1 MGLDLSS
8 NLARHH
14 FLNGIPV
21 QFRVGKE
28 HSQSA
33 FYLPRGQLMQ
43 ESDRNNVFAAQTKN
57 VRALEQAWKH
67 INKSINAAYS
77 CGDISSAEIHTKLLA
92 QVYCA
97 YAEAVFSKVIHTPN
111 GLSINDINQIKIK
124 GKKNI
129 VEAWKKCVELSFKK
143 VQGKNSSHVPNAKLK
158 INELI
163 DAYVFDPSLLR
174 NKIAHGQWIVALN
187 TNNTNVNAELTSKIQ
202 GISVIDLYQKKAAF
216 QSLSC
221 ILEDIIKSPNKAHH
235 RDYWLHITQFEKS
248 QHDMASWTIENKIS
262 ALRAK
267 KLHAKRR

>member
-1 MGLDLSS
+1 
-8 NLARHH
+8 
-14 FLNGIPV
+14 
-21 QFRVGKE
+21 
-28 HSQSA
+28 
-33 FYLPRGQLMQ
+33 MQ
-43 ESDRNNVFAAQTKN
+43 ESDRNNIFAAQTKN

-111 GLSINDINQIKIK
+111 GLSINDIDQIKKK

-129 VEAWKKCVELSFKK
+129 VEAWKKCVELSLKK
-143 VQGKNSSHVPNAKLK
+143 VQGKNSSHIPNVLLK

-163 DAYVFDPSLLR
+163 DSYIYDPSLLR

-187 TNNTNVNAELTSKIQ
+187 TNNTNINAELTSKIQ
-202 GISVIDLYQKKAAF
+202 KISVIDLYQKKSAF

-221 ILEDIIKSPNKAHH
+221 ILEDIIKSPNKTHY
-235 RDYWLHITQFEKS
+235 RDYWIHISQFEQS
-248 QHDMASWTIENKIS
+248 QRNMALWTIENKIS
-262 ALRAK
+262 TLRAK
-267 KLHAKRR
+267 KSHSKRR